1 MLAGALVVF
10 FLSGVAALL
19 YQVTWQ
25 RLLVIFSGA
34 DVYSATMV
42 VAAFMAGLGC
52 GSLAGGHL
60 ADRLSRTGGLLAF
73 AAAETGI
80 ALFGFQSKTIFYDV
94 LYGRFTMLADNG
106 VLTAAVL
113 FLVLLW
119 PTALMGAS
127 LPLLSRAL
135 TDRAAIAA
143 RNVGWLY
150 ALNTLGAA
158 AGAFV
163 AIWGLVP
170 AYGLEGALRTAARL
184 NLVCAVMVVPIVL
197 AASRPRPEPAR
208 TIAEPVDP
216 LPTATTGLPFAFW
229 VSVFALSG
237 FIALSFEILWF
248 RVLGV
253 MLKSTAFTFGTML
266 AHYLFW
272 LGLGSAIGSLFASRV
287 SRPAS
292 LFLVAQALAGVYAGI
307 SLSYL
312 VAQLGPSPVLQWLY
326 EYVGGYDPVDVF
338 AATGQIRQFVNNAIW
353 HQATWDRLPGTFL
366 WLYFGLPAVLIAP
379 ATFLMG
385 VGFPMLQR
393 VVQND
398 MSRLGRR
405 VGMLLLANILGSTLG
420 TMLTGWVLL
429 DVAGTPA
436 TLRMLVLLSGLFAF
450 AAWRLLPAASRP
462 PHCVAPALAVCAVVC
477 ALVVPTGARLWAT
490 LHGVHFERAIVAED
504 GSGVSLLKAANAK
517 FDDNITVFVNGLG
530 QSWLPYGGIHTQLGA
545 LPALLH
551 PMPRSAAIIGLGSG
565 DTLFGVAGR
574 PDLERILSIE
584 IVRPQVETLAALF
597 ERNAYRGLQVV
608 LRDRRIQHV
617 FGDGR
622 LILQTGGEM
631 FDIIEADALRPN
643 SAFAGNLYSDEY
655 FRLLRDRLKP
665 GGFAVTWMATERVG
679 QTFLRVFEHA
689 AQFGPIL
696 IGSNAP
702 IQIDRDAFKQRL
714 ADPVVQQYFGAA
726 FVRVDE
732 LLRDLVASVRIL
744 GPDPERLRV
753 TDINTDVHP
762 KDEFAMQLMF
772 DRSLL
777 RPEGSR

>member
-1 MLAGALVVF
+1 MLGGALIVF

-25 RLLVIFSGA
+25 RLLAIFSGA

-60 ADRLSRTGGLLAF
+60 ADRLSRRGGLLAF
-73 AAAETGI
+73 AAAEAGI
-80 ALFGFQSKTIFYDV
+80 ALFGFFSKTIFYDV
-94 LYGRFTMLADNG
+94 LYGRFTTLADNG
-106 VLTAAVL
+106 MLTAAVL
-113 FLVLLW
+113 FVVLLW

-158 AGAFV
+158 FGALV
-163 AIWGLVP
+163 AIWGIVP

-197 AASRPRPEPAR
+197 AASLRRPGPATTVTEPA
-208 TIAEPVDP
+208 TPP
-216 LPTATTGLPFAFW
+216 QTSTTGLSFAFW
-229 VSVFALSG
+229 AAVFALSG

-253 MLKSTAFTFGTML
+253 VLKSTAFTFGTML

-272 LGLGSAIGSLFASRV
+272 LGLGSAIGGLFASRV
-287 SRPAS
+287 RRPAS
-292 LFLVAQALAGVYAGI
+292 LFLVAQALAGIYAGI
-307 SLSYL
+307 SLSFL
-312 VAQLGPSPVLQWLY
+312 VAQLGPSPVLQWLH
-326 EYVGGYDPVDVF
+326 EYVGGYEPLDVV
-338 AATGQIRQFVNNAIW
+338 AATGRIRQFVNDAIW
-353 HQATWDRLPGTFL
+353 HEVVWERLPTTL
-366 WLYFGLPAVLIAP
+366 LRLYLGVPVVLIAP

-385 VGFPMLQR
+385 LSFPMLQR

-398 MSRLGRR
+398 VSRLGRR
-405 VGMLLLANILGSTLG
+405 VGALLLANILGSTVG
-420 TMLTGWVLL
+420 TLLTGWVLL
-429 DVAGTPA
+429 DVAGTSV
-436 TLRMLVLLSGLFAF
+436 TLRMLVLLSGLFAL

-462 PHCVAPALAVCAVVC
+462 PHCLAPVLTASAVLC
-477 ALVVPTGARLWAT
+477 ALVVPTGTRLWAT

-504 GSGVSLLKAANAK
+504 GSGVSLLKGANAK

-530 QSWLPYGGIHTQLGA
+530 QSWLPYGGIHTTIGA

-565 DTLFGVAGR
+565 DTLFGMGGR
-574 PDLERILSIE
+574 PDLERIVSIE
-584 IVRPQVETLAALF
+584 IVKPQIDTLTTLF
-597 ERNAYRGLQVV
+597 ERWKYRGLQVV
-608 LRDRRIQHV
+608 LEDRRIQHV

-622 LILQTGGEM
+622 LILQTRDES

-655 FRLLRDRLKP
+655 FKLLRDRLNP
-665 GGFAVTWMATERVG
+665 GGYAVTWVPTDRVG

-689 AQFGPIL
+689 AHFGSIL

-702 IQIDRDAFKQRL
+702 IQIDHDAVERRL
-714 ADPVVQQYFGAA
+714 TDPVVQQYFGS
-726 FVRVDE
+726 
-732 LLRDLVASVRIL
+732 ASVRINEL
-744 GPDPERLRV
+744 IREAMAGVRIIGPDPERLKV

-762 KDEFAMQLMF
+762 KDEFVMHLMF